1 MRGVPLATASG
12 AALRPRLLRLLAGRL
27 ALALAI
33 LGGAL
38 VVTALR
44 AREGLAEPE
53 RGLYGTVVIAFV
65 TTIACAALQ
74 HRVRRLRAFAA
85 AQLVFDVAVVSAL
98 VRFTG
103 GTDSFF
109 GFLYVPITVYAALLF
124 GREGAYG
131 AALLA
136 ALGYGATLALDPNG
150 AGANPTPIALWGTH
164 TGALLLVALL
174 ASALS
179 HERDRA
185 GHALAEKVR
194 DLQSLRRLHERTVA
208 SLTSGL
214 LTTDP
219 GGTITSFN
227 PEAERITGVPA
238 AEAIGRSL
246 DAVIPGA
253 SDCVLASVRAAERG
267 RLRLRY
273 RSARGQELHLGLA
286 GSVLRDDVDAP
297 GGFVVIFQDVT
308 KVVEMEAAL
317 RRHERLAG
325 VGQLAADLAHE
336 IRNPLAAISGSI
348 QILEEAANESTG
360 GSEESRRLM
369 GIVVRETDRLNA
381 LITDF
386 LHYARP
392 APAKPE
398 PVRVADALADMRAIF
413 ETVRPANVT
422 LDVSAPTD
430 LLVLVDDRQLRQAIW
445 NLFLNAVQAM
455 PDGGAL
461 SIHAALAPAQDPP
474 RGDRSL
480 PVESCA
486 ERAEGARF
494 AEIRVRD
501 TGTGIPEAVLERI
514 FDPFFTTKE
523 EGSGLGLATVHR
535 IVEGNGG
542 HVSVESAVGRGTCV
556 RLLLPIAPAID
567 ADRVRAEGPR

>member
-1 MRGVPLATASG
+1 LREAPLATTPA
-12 AALRPRLLRLLAGRL
+12 AALRPRLVRLLAGRL

-38 VVTALR
+38 VVTAER
-44 AREGLAEPE
+44 AREGLTEPE
-53 RGLYGTVVIAFV
+53 RGLYATVVVAFV
-65 TTIACAALQ
+65 TTIACAAWQ
-74 HRVRRLRAFAA
+74 HRVRRLRFFAS
-85 AQLVFDVAVVSAL
+85 AQLVFDVVVVSAL

-109 GFLYVPITVYAALLF
+109 AFLYVPITVYAALLF
-124 GREGAYG
+124 GRQGAYAAAGLG
-131 AALLA
+131 AI
-136 ALGYGATLALDPNG
+136 GYAATLALDPASGG
-150 AGANPTPIALWGTH
+150 AHPAPLALWGINA
-164 TGALLLVALL
+164 GALLLVALL

-179 HERDRA
+179 HERDRV

-194 DLQSLRRLHERTVA
+194 DLQSLRRLHERTVT

-219 GGTITSFN
+219 AGTITSFN
-227 PEAERITGVPA
+227 PEAERITGAPA
-238 AEAIGRSL
+238 AEALGRAL

-253 SDCVLASVRAAERG
+253 SDRVLESVRSTERG
-267 RLRLRY
+267 RVRLRFKN
-273 RSARGQELHLGLA
+273 RRGQELFLGLA
-286 GSVLRDDVDAP
+286 GSVLRDDVDSP

-308 KVVEMEAAL
+308 KVVEMEAEL

-336 IRNPLAAISGSI
+336 IRNPLAAISGSV
-348 QILEEAANESTG
+348 QMLEEAANGATNGASPDEA
-360 GSEESRRLM
+360 RRLM
-369 GIVVRETDRLNA
+369 GIVVREADRLNA

-398 PVRVADALADMRAIF
+398 PVAIAQVLDDMRQIF
-413 ETVRPANVT
+413 ETVRPPNVT
-422 LDVSAPTD
+422 LTVEAPPG
-430 LLVLVDDRQLRQAIW
+430 LRVLVDDRQLRQLLW
-445 NLFLNAVQAM
+445 NLYLNAVQAM

-461 SIHAALAPAQDPP
+461 AVRAAAHTVPDAVAQDAARGGRSTPP
-474 RGDRSL
+474 EGHAD
-480 PVESCA
+480 
-486 ERAEGARF
+486 RAEGARF
-494 AEIRVRD
+494 AEIRVSD

-542 HVSVESAVGRGTCV
+542 HVSVESAVERGTCV
-556 RLLLPIAPAID
+556 RVLLPIA
-567 ADRVRAEGPR
+567 VEGAR

>member
-1 MRGVPLATASG
+1 MREVPVATTPD
-12 AALRPRLLRLLAGRL
+12 AALRPRLVRLLAGRL
-27 ALALAI
+27 ALALVI

-38 VVTALR
+38 TVTVER
-44 AREGLAEPE
+44 ARDGLTEPE
-53 RGLYGTVVIAFV
+53 RGLYTTVVIAFV
-65 TTIACAALQ
+65 TTIVCAAVQ
-74 HRVRRLRAFAA
+74 HRMRRLRAFAA
-85 AQLVFDVAVVSAL
+85 SQLVFDVVMVSAL

-109 GFLYVPITVYAALLF
+109 AFLYVPITVYAALLF
-124 GREGAYG
+124 GRQGAYAAAGLG
-131 AALLA
+131 AI
-136 ALGYGATLALDPNG
+136 GYAATLAIDPS
-150 AGANPTPIALWGTH
+150 AAAAHPEPLALWGINAA
-164 TGALLLVALL
+164 ALLLVALL

-179 HERDRA
+179 HERDRV

-214 LTTDP
+214 LTTDRA
-219 GGTITSFN
+219 GTITSFN
-227 PEAERITGVPA
+227 PEAERITGAPA
-238 AEAIGRSL
+238 ADVIGQTL

-253 SDCVLASVRAAERG
+253 SDRVLESVKATERG
-267 RLRLRY
+267 RVRLRF
-273 RSARGQELHLGLA
+273 RNRRGQELHLGLA
-286 GSVLRDDVDAP
+286 GSVLRDAVDAP

-348 QILEEAANESTG
+348 QILEESASGAEAD
-360 GSEESRRLM
+360 ESRRLM
-369 GIVVRETDRLNA
+369 GIVVRETDRLNG

-398 PVRVADALADMRAIF
+398 PVAIAKVLGDMCQIF
-413 ETVRPANVT
+413 ETVRPAAVE
-422 LDVSAPTD
+422 LAMEAPPS
-430 LLVLVDDRQLRQAIW
+430 LRVLVDDRQLRQLLW

-455 PDGGAL
+455 PAGGSLRIDAD
-461 SIHAALAPAQDPP
+461 AAPAQEP
-474 RGDRSL
+474 GLGGRSMH
-480 PVESCA
+480 A
-486 ERAEGARF
+486 EGRAEDAEGARF
-494 AEIRVRD
+494 AEIRVTD

-556 RLLLPIAPAID
+556 RVRLPIAENA
-567 ADRVRAEGPR
+567 R